1 MTAPEV
7 VISGFGAFSAFGAGA
22 EALAKGVFAG
32 RHGFR
37 EVTRFDTSPFRARWA
52 GEAPQPPALRDGLL
66 ACGRDALRAANVAP
80 GSPAAV
86 LLGTQGDW
94 TGLTRFFSRPG
105 GAHDNGQGYD
115 RHTGDDDALMRTAP
129 IALAHELATGLELGP
144 GRRLAFVNGC
154 IASTNAIAHGVQLL
168 QSGREDLVLAAGAY
182 LVDIEFFAKFD
193 SGRAFA
199 SDGRLRAFSRERSGL
214 LLGDGLAV
222 LALERAPHARARG
235 VRPAARVCGWGMS
248 SDGYHVCQPEPHGS
262 GLAAAMRAAL
272 DRAGLSAGAVDY
284 VNAHGTGTRI
294 NDAAEANAMR
304 AVFGA
309 RRVPVSSTKSATGH
323 TLEAAGAL
331 ETIVAALALREQKL
345 PPTVGFLGADPACD
359 VDCVPNDARAAAVE
373 HVLTVNAA
381 FGGANAAL
389 VLGRAS

>member
-1 MTAPEV
+1 MTPPEV
-7 VISGFGAFSAFGAGA
+7 VISGFGAFSAFGPGA
-22 EALAKGVFAG
+22 EALAEGVFAG

-37 EVTRFDTSPFRARWA
+37 EVTRFDTAPFRARWA
-52 GEAPQPPALRDGLL
+52 GEAPRPPALRDGLL

-80 GSPAAV
+80 RTPAAV

-94 TGLTRFFSRPG
+94 TGLTRFFARDS
-105 GAHDNGQGYD
+105 DS
-115 RHTGDDDALMRTAP
+115 DDDGALVRTAP
-129 IALAHELATGLELGP
+129 IALAHELAAGLELGP

-182 LVDIEFFAKFD
+182 LVDVEFFAKFD

-222 LALERAPHARARG
+222 LVLERAPDARARG

-248 SDGYHVCQPEPHGS
+248 SDGYHVCQPEPHGN

-272 DRAGLSAGAVDY
+272 DRAGLSAGAVEY

-304 AVFGA
+304 AVFGP

-331 ETIVAALALREQKL
+331 ETIVAALALREQTL

-359 VDCVPNDARAAAVE
+359 VDCVPNDARPATLE
-373 HVLTVNAA
+373 HVMTVNAA

>member
-1 MTAPEV
+1 MSAPEV
-7 VISGFGAFSAFGAGA
+7 VISGCGAFSAFGPGT
-22 EALAKGVFAG
+22 EALAAGVFAG

-37 EVTRFDTSPFRARWA
+37 EVTRFDSAPFRARWA
-52 GEAPQPPALRDGLL
+52 GEAVQPPALRDGLL
-66 ACGRDALRAANVAP
+66 ACARDALHAARVAP
-80 GSPAAV
+80 RTPAAV

-94 TGLTRFFSRPG
+94 TGLTRFWSHAD
-105 GAHDNGQGYD
+105 GARDTERGNDAHA
-115 RHTGDDDALMRTAP
+115 DDGLVRTAP
-129 IALAHELATGLELGP
+129 IALAHELADGLELGP
-144 GRRLAFVNGC
+144 GRRLAFVNAC
-154 IASTNAIAHGVQLL
+154 IASANAIVHGVQLL
-168 QSGREDLVLAAGAY
+168 QSGHEDLVLAAGAY
-182 LVDIEFFAKFD
+182 LVDVEVFAKFD

-199 SDGRLRAFSRERSGL
+199 ADGRVRAFSRERSGL

-222 LALERAPHARARG
+222 LVLERAADARARG
-235 VRPAARVCGWGMS
+235 VRAAARVCGWGMS

-272 DRAGLSAGAVDY
+272 VRAGLRPDAIDY
-284 VNAHGTGTRI
+284 VNAHGTGTRL
-294 NDAAEANAMR
+294 NDPAEANAVR

-331 ETIVAALALREQKL
+331 EAIVSALALREQKL
-345 PPTVGFLGADPACD
+345 PPTVGFLGPDPDCD
-359 VDCVPNDARAAAVE
+359 LDCVPNDARPAALE
-373 HVLTVNAA
+373 HVMSVNAA

>member
-1 MTAPEV
+1 MTPARPEV
-7 VISGFGAFSAFGAGA
+7 VISGWGVFTAFGAGDG
-22 EALAKGVFAG
+22 ALAEGVFAG

-37 EVTRFDTSPFRARWA
+37 EVTRFDTQPFRSRWA
-52 GEAPQPPALRDGLL
+52 AEAAHPPSLREGLL
-66 ACGRDALRAANVAP
+66 ACGRTALRAARVVP

-94 TGLTRFFSRPG
+94 TGLTRFWSG
-105 GAHDNGQGYD
+105 GAAD
-115 RHTGDDDALMRTAP
+115 GDDGLVRTAP
-129 IALAHELATGLELGP
+129 IAVVHELAAALGVGP

-154 IASTNAIAHGVQLL
+154 VASTNAIAHGAQLL
-168 QSGREDLVLAAGAY
+168 QTGREDLVLAAGAY
-182 LVDIEFFAKFD
+182 LVDVEFFAKFD

-199 SDGRLRAFSRERSGL
+199 SDGRLRAFSRDRSGL
-214 LLGDGLAV
+214 LLGDGIAV
-222 LALERAPHARARG
+222 LVLERAASARARA
-235 VRPAARVCGWGMS
+235 VRPLARVCGWGLS
-248 SDGYHVCQPEPHGS
+248 SDGYHVCQPDPHGA

-272 DRAGLSAGAVDY
+272 ARAGLAPGEVDY

-304 AVFGA
+304 SVFAG

-323 TLEAAGAL
+323 ALEAAGAV
-331 ETIVAALALREQKL
+331 ETVISALALREQAL
-345 PPTVGFLGADPACD
+345 PPTVGYLGPDPSCD
-359 VDCVPNDARAAAVE
+359 VDCVPNQARRAPLE

-389 VLGRAS
+389 VLGRVA